1 VSALINPTFWLSI
14 AACVVAVAPPA
25 LRGRTLAALLKVAT
39 AWPVLTLIGALA
51 LANVGAR
58 VLVGLAV
65 PGDFVQEVVAAR
77 SFQSDGTLF
86 AGDINGSVE
95 QWLRSEPPPIPSW
108 VPDGIERYLR
118 HRQTLGPNRLV
129 AQAHPPT
136 LLLAVA
142 PLISLLGAYGA
153 YTLLTLMSIA
163 AAAVT
168 SHLLL
173 SAWYPEASS
182 AEWWLAALALVSWQ
196 PVLASI
202 RDGQVSI
209 IVGAL
214 LVAAWSAARTGR
226 PARGGALVGIA
237 SIVKLYPAVLLV
249 LLAVRRRTGLAV
261 AVSLM
266 MGAAAFVT
274 AIAGVRVWGEYLA
287 AAHTIGHAFARS
299 SHNLSILARLGA
311 FTAGDW
317 LPFWYAGVAAGLVA
331 VTLWVVG
338 SDKWTQSG
346 SWVCV
351 ALAVIGFGLPDDVI
365 RQLWAA
371 VDPGSMAV
379 ALLSPGMVVLL
390 LWASLIYLR
399 CTCAAG
405 AAGARFTKAV
415 PASV

>member
-1 VSALINPTFWLSI
+1 MTGRCSRGISTAVSSSGSDPS
-14 AACVVAVAPPA
+14 
-25 LRGRTLAALLKVAT
+25 RR
-39 AWPVLTLIGALA
+39 
-51 LANVGAR
+51 
-58 VLVGLAV
+58 
-65 PGDFVQEVVAAR
+65 R
-77 SFQSDGTLF
+77 SPHGCQTVSNDT
-86 AGDINGSVE
+86 
-95 QWLRSEPPPIPSW
+95 
-108 VPDGIERYLR
+108 LR
-118 HRQTLGPNRLV
+118 HRQTLGRNRLV

-182 AEWWLAALALVSWQ
+182 AERWLAALALVSWQ

-405 AAGARFTKAV
+405 AAGARFTTAV